1 MNAAALVCCRT
12 ITSGRP
18 VRLNGTDS
26 AIIAPSGAIKT
37 HITHFNMRFTHAS
50 LGQNTFFQVLS
61 DSLVYHTSSSV
72 AGRDRPFERRT
83 FIMSRFKKFV
93 SVAIFAASFAPLAAQ
108 ARVGELAVNAPV
120 QQLAPDAGAQN
131 APVLHGRAV
140 ENAPVP
146 VGFDVVPASNQGSNP
161 DNQNAFVG
169 KR

>member
-1 MNAAALVCCRT
+1 
-12 ITSGRP
+12 
-18 VRLNGTDS
+18 
-26 AIIAPSGAIKT
+26 
-37 HITHFNMRFTHAS
+37 
-50 LGQNTFFQVLS
+50 
-61 DSLVYHTSSSV
+61 
-72 AGRDRPFERRT
+72 
-83 FIMSRFKKFV
+83 MSRFKKFV

-131 APVLHGRAV
+131 APVLHGRAA